1 MKYLELSS
9 TSFTHVFMFQTSPP
23 SFLLF
28 ASHLIC
34 RFIHF
39 QCLMLCFGLALSL
52 HFVIK
57 IQSIEI
63 QKRVGAFSMA
73 LDTINKCLSEAICA
87 LSRGR
92 LDGES
97 RTAGLVHSGNEI
109 LETYRYY
116 PEVRL
121 FQY

>member
-1 MKYLELSS
+1 
-9 TSFTHVFMFQTSPP
+9 MFWSCFVPY
-23 SFLLF
+23 
-28 ASHLIC
+28 I
-34 RFIHF
+34 
-39 QCLMLCFGLALSL
+39 LM
-52 HFVIK
+52 K

-87 LSRGR
+87 LSHGR

-97 RTAGLVHSGNEI
+97 RTAGLIHSGNEI

-121 FQY
+121 FQYSAFQYVLLLGVCG